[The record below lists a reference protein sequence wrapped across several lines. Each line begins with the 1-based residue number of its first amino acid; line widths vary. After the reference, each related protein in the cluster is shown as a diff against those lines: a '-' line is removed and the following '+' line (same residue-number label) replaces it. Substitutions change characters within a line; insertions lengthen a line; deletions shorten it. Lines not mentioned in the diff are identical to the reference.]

1 MAARLRSSRDRAVDL
16 AKRGVFVFPVDKNKK
31 PITKK
36 GDFSDERWSASADLA
51 TVHFMFNK
59 FPDADIGI
67 ATGESQL
74 VVIDVDVKSGGMKWY
89 EEHKHELR
97 CGYIVRTR
105 SGGRHLYYRADPDRD
120 VRDSAGVI
128 APGVDVRGEG
138 GYVVAYTDIELGT
151 WPSDAAKLPEALHL
165 SATKGERKSNVLK
178 VDFRN
183 AHPSQGERSDKLI
196 KIGGALVARG
206 KAWKVVERLVRKEAD
221 LCQPPFDEDELEKT
235 VLKSLRTYYDEEHAP
250 RPPRKIRT
258 AAAEAID
265 DSEDRIL
272 IPAEQLWAQQEL
284 PAQLVEGILEQQ
296 TECSLIGPTGAAK
309 SLIALELSLAIATGK
324 RFFGHKCQ
332 QGPVLYLCGEG
343 AGGIRRRFQALALD
357 RGIEP
362 RGIPFAVLPKAFDME
377 GPDIE
382 DALDEF
388 EARYSAPP
396 VAVVI
401 DTYSRYVGRE
411 NDENASGDLYTFFA
425 AVAEVFGGIARII
438 VHHTGHGDAK
448 RSRGTSAWNQAVD
461 TEFVISVEDDP
472 PTFES
477 VRTMENTKQKDGEL
491 GEPKY
496 FKLKKVVTRTRREG
510 KLLWSVVL
518 EETEPPEDAK
528 QPAKGGAMG
537 ANQKTVLAMIEA
549 NDGATRAEIIA
560 KLKKGGMEPNRIS
573 EAISAL
579 RKQHKRIKMDE
590 RGCLWVRE

>member
-1 MAARLRSSRDRAVDL
+1 MDL
-16 AKRGVFVFPVDKNKK
+16 ARRGSHVFPVDKNKK

-36 GDFSDERWSASADLA
+36 GDFSDERWSASNDLA
-51 TVHFMFNK
+51 TVHFMFSK

-67 ATGESQL
+67 ACGESGL
-74 VVIDVDVKSGGMKWY
+74 VVIDVDVKSGGLKWY
-89 EEHKHELR
+89 EEHKDELR
-97 CGYIVRTR
+97 CAYIVRTR
-105 SGGRHLYYRADPDRD
+105 SGGYHLYYLADPARPI
-120 VRDSAGVI
+120 RDSAGII

-151 WPSDAAKLPEALHL
+151 WPSDATRLPEALYL
-165 SATKGERKSNVLK
+165 AATKRGKIIT

-183 AHPSQGERSDKLI
+183 AHPSQGERSDKLV

-206 KAWKVVERLVRKEAD
+206 KAWKVVEKLVRKEAD

-258 AAAEAID
+258 SGAEAID

-272 IPAEQLWAQQEL
+272 VPAEELWTKQEL

-296 TECSLIGPTGAAK
+296 TECSLIGPAGAAK

-324 RFFGHKCQ
+324 RFFGHKTQ

-388 EARYSAPP
+388 EARYAASPI
-396 VAVVI
+396 AVVI

-477 VRTMENTKQKDGEL
+477 LRTMENTKQKDGEL
-491 GEPKY
+491 AEPKY
-496 FKLKKVVTRTRREG
+496 FRLKKVATRTRREG
-510 KLLWSVVL
+510 KLLYSVVL
-518 EETEPPEDAK
+518 EETEPPEEVKA
-528 QPAKGGAMG
+528 QREASTGLG
-537 ANQKTVLAMIEA
+537 ANQKKVLAVVVEHS
-549 NDGATRAEIIA
+549 GVTRAEIIA
-560 KLKKGGMEPNRIS
+560 RCKKLGMEASRIS
-573 EAISAL
+573 EALKTL
-579 RKQHKRIKMDE
+579 RVQRYMTVDGM
-590 RGCLWVRE
+590 GCVEATDKAKP

>member
-1 MAARLRSSRDRAVDL
+1 MAARLRSSRDRALDL
-16 AKRGVFVFPVDKNKK
+16 ARRGSHVFPVGKDKK

-36 GDFSDERWSASADLA
+36 GQFSDERWSASCDIAV
-51 TVHFMFNK
+51 VHHMFTLY
-59 FPDADIGI
+59 PDADIGI
-67 ATGESQL
+67 ACGESKL
-74 VVIDVDVKSGGMKWY
+74 VVFDFDKKSGGMEYY
-89 EEHKHELR
+89 EAHKHEYNF
-97 CGYIVRTR
+97 GYVARTR
-105 SGGRHLYYRADPDRD
+105 NDGRHAFTRADPERP
-120 VRDSAGVI
+120 VRDSAGVV

-138 GYVVAYTDIELGT
+138 GYVVAYADVEVGT
-151 WPSDAAKLPEALHL
+151 WPSDARRMPEALYL
-165 SATKGERKSNVLK
+165 AATRSQRKSNVFK
-178 VDFRN
+178 IDFGK
-183 AHPSQGERSDKLI
+183 AHPTQGERSDKLI
-196 KIGGALVARG
+196 KMGGALVARG
-206 KAWKVVERLVRKEAD
+206 KSWKVVERLVRKEAD
-221 LCQPPFDEDELEKT
+221 LCQPPFDEEELEKT

-250 RPPRKIRT
+250 RPPRKIRSRE
-258 AAAEAID
+258 AEAID

-272 IPAEQLWAQQEL
+272 VPAEQLWAKQDL
-284 PAQLVEGILEQQ
+284 PPQLVEGILEQQ
-296 TECSLIGPTGAAK
+296 TECSLIGPAGAAK

-324 RFFGHKCQ
+324 RFFGHKTQ

-388 EARYSAPP
+388 EARYAAPP

-461 TEFVISVEDDP
+461 TEFVISVDSDP
-472 PTFES
+472 PTFDS
-477 VRTMENTKQKDGEL
+477 IRTMENTKQKDGEL
-491 GEPKY
+491 AEPKY
-496 FKLKKVVTRTRREG
+496 FKLKKVQTRTRREG
-510 KLLWSVVL
+510 KTLWSVVL
-518 EETEPPEDAK
+518 EETEAPTDESGEKPSPQLRD
-528 QPAKGGAMG
+528 
-537 ANQKTVLAMIEA
+537 NQKKVLEVIEK

-560 KLKKGGMEPNRIS
+560 RCKKIGMEASRIS
-573 EAISAL
+573 EAIKSL
-579 RKQHKRIKMDE
+579 RTVKKKITIDA
-590 RGCLWVRE
+590 RGCLWVK